1 MSLPPRVNYMQ
12 KKPATLTL
20 HTSIPAERCIR
31 LQPRTPQAS
40 LEPRFSGPASCKRSI
55 FSCAAGAQRRELHEN
70 TLACITADM
79 SF

>member
-40 LEPRFSGPASCKRSI
+40 LEPRFLARQVVKGASFHVQHELRGE
-55 FSCAAGAQRRELHEN
+55 SCMKTHLH
-70 TLACITADM
+70 A
-79 SF
+79 